1 VTSFNR
7 VSQGTVNQQLIQKN
21 LSVFMQHKAHK
32 ALIVCTLVITAFASL
47 SAQESYSHYPNPAL
61 AELIDHCHA
70 AAGLNACPY
79 DMIVVPGPDTKA
91 PHGYKPF
98 YISHYGRHGS
108 RSGWDQDRYEL
119 IISTLQAAKNE
130 GLLSAKG
137 DSLLNETRFICN
149 ATDGMDGRLTPRG
162 QREHRA
168 IASRMH
174 HRFRKVFRQDKKDV
188 RVIGSVVPRCL
199 VSMAAFTNQLQML
212 EPRLNITMDCGE
224 RIQPQ
229 VSNETPEE
237 LQSPR
242 KIILDSLYAA
252 MDADFDA
259 AVIPL
264 FTSTEAA
271 ARFVPQ
277 TKKFAHAMF
286 GAARTSYAFD
296 PDFDMY
302 RFLPLDVIYSFMD
315 YNNLRMYLGQCNSAQ
330 FGDLRMAAAT
340 GVSENIV
347 RCADEAIAGNGPASD
362 LRFGHDYPLLALCS
376 MMGLKG
382 VGERYYTTGARKH
395 FSALNC
401 TPFAGN
407 LQMIFYRSRKAD
419 SPVLVKVLL
428 NENETEIPSLKPFE
442 GPYYRWEDIREKISQ

>member
-1 VTSFNR
+1 MSEFQR
-7 VSQGTVNQQLIQKN
+7 VKMRKKLI
-21 LSVFMQHKAHK
+21 
-32 ALIVCTLVITAFASL
+32 ICTLATTVFVSLL
-47 SAQESYSHYPNPAL
+47 SAQTQKDYSRFPNPAL
-61 AELIDHCHA
+61 AELIDHCHP

-79 DMIVVPGPDTKA
+79 DIAVVPGPDTKA

-108 RSGWDQDRYEL
+108 RSGWDQSRYEN

-130 GLLSAKG
+130 GVLTARG
-137 DSLLNETRFICN
+137 DSLLQETIVIRTLVN
-149 ATDGMDGRLTPRG
+149 GMDGRLTLRG
-162 QREHRA
+162 QREHRD
-168 IASRMH
+168 IADRMYK
-174 HRFRKVFRQDKKDV
+174 RFRRVFRGGDGHV
-188 RVIGSVVPRCL
+188 RVISSTVPRCL
-199 VSMAAFTNQLQML
+199 VSMAAFTNRLQVL
-212 EPRLNITMDCGE
+212 EPGLDITMDCGAE
-224 RIQPQ
+224 KIQHE
-229 VSNETPEE
+229 VSNDAPEE
-237 LQSPR
+237 LRNAAKP
-242 KIILDSLYAA
+242 ILDSLRNA
-252 MDADFDA
+252 MSVDFDA
-259 AVIPL
+259 AVLPL
-264 FTSTEAA
+264 FTDAA
-271 ARFVPQ
+271 AMKRLVPN
-277 TKKFAHAMF
+277 TKYFTLAIF
-286 GAARTSYAFD
+286 GTARTSAAFEVE
-296 PDFDMY
+296 FDVF
-302 RFLPLDVIYSFMD
+302 RFLPFDVIYAWME
-315 YNNLRMYLGQCNSAQ
+315 YNNLNMYLGQCNSAQ

-442 GPYYRWEDIREKISQ
+442 GPYYRWEDLREKISQ